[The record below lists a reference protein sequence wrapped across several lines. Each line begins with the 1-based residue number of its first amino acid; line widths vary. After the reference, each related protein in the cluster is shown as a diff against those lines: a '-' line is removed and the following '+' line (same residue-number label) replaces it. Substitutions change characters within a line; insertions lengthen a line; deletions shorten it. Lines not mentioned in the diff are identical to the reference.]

1 MGSAGFFIF
10 LGSQFVLLLLAFRLR
25 RHSSSGGT
33 ITPKIYN
40 IFLAAT
46 LVLIAVACLR
56 RWGPDW
62 VWGIFPNAY
71 FRWEFILVVLPL
83 LYMIMKQS
91 IWWSGRAPKNIV
103 VCLDGTWNTPDQSE
117 YGHLASTNVYKIF
130 KMLKQDAPVEG
141 SFDASMCKRYRD
153 KQIAFYYNGVGNKV
167 ENSAIGQVMGGAF
180 GMGAAGIVERAYL
193 DVMRVYR
200 ENDRIFIFG
209 FSRGAAIARLV
220 ARAIDQRGA
229 PKRVWTLHLF
239 GRHWVVW
246 QSSKKQHDVPISVL
260 GCWDTVGAF
269 GISKNIAGIPFQSID
284 LLKDLSVPENV
295 EQAYHMVALD
305 ETRDAFVPTLMEPDP
320 LTPER
325 IIEVWF
331 SGNHSNV
338 GGGFATDRL
347 SDVTFDFL
355 LKHISSGY
363 AHDATSKPG
372 ADESWGLYLSA
383 VKGKKGEHVASN
395 GEDVVVVDPDPLGRI
410 RVSGGAIY
418 EHKPRKL
425 PTHAVISDSVFA
437 RMTQALP
444 VYAPQSL
451 FDHNEELVEK
461 RTIIETEV
469 KKLTET
475 RSLSEEECQRIL
487 TWSREKLSLVKW
499 KDYRTGIIPEPAQKP
514 ETKLANDAPAPD
526 DTA

>member
-1 MGSAGFFIF
+1 LCSVDTAGDD
-10 LGSQFVLLLLAFRLR
+10 R
-25 RHSSSGGT
+25 
-33 ITPKIYN
+33 
-40 IFLAAT
+40 
-46 LVLIAVACLR
+46 
-56 RWGPDW
+56 
-62 VWGIFPNAY
+62 
-71 FRWEFILVVLPL
+71 
-83 LYMIMKQS
+83 
-91 IWWSGRAPKNIV
+91 
-103 VCLDGTWNTPDQSE
+103 
-117 YGHLASTNVYKIF
+117 
-130 KMLKQDAPVEG
+130 PV
-141 SFDASMCKRYRD
+141 
-153 KQIAFYYNGVGNKV
+153 
-167 ENSAIGQVMGGAF
+167 
-180 GMGAAGIVERAYL
+180 
-193 DVMRVYR
+193 
-200 ENDRIFIFG
+200 
-209 FSRGAAIARLV
+209 LV
-220 ARAIDQRGA
+220 AG
-229 PKRVWTLHLF
+229 
-239 GRHWVVW
+239 
-246 QSSKKQHDVPISVL
+246 
-260 GCWDTVGAF
+260 
-269 GISKNIAGIPFQSID
+269 
-284 LLKDLSVPENV
+284 LL
-295 EQAYHMVALD
+295 

-355 LKHISSGY
+355 LKHVSSGY